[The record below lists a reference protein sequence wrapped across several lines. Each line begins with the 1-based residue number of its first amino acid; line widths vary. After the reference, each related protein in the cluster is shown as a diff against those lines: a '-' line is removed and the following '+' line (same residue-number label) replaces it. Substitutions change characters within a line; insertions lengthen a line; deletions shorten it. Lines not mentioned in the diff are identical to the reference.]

1 MEMSLMRAS
10 RIATTA
16 TIDELLRAVKAMKA
30 APAGEAAKTPA
41 PQAEAPKKPEPMTRR
56 EILSDRKLD
65 SIISSIPGASIIN
78 IKEPRK

>member
-1 MEMSLMRAS
+1 
-10 RIATTA
+10 
-16 TIDELLRAVKAMKA
+16 MKA

-41 PQAEAPKKPEPMTRR
+41 PQAEAPKKPAPMTRR